1 MRHAI
6 PHRSPGLRR
15 ALRVALALACAL
27 GAFQMAGCQVTQRL
41 NTEMKEAVNAKLDEV
56 FGDENLPT
64 DQRLVSEAAVA
75 IDRGEYLEAET
86 LLESALQIN
95 PTSAAAKLNLAAV
108 YEATDRQQKAAELYA
123 SLVRP
128 AGDAPVAVE
137 GDERLSDSDAARIAS
152 FRLERLRNPRWQQS
166 ARIAPEGE
174 ASTTWSLEAG
184 RAARLSHQGSAAN
197 MSHVEL
203 TSSSED
209 EPTET
214 KAAATG
220 SDVVLKK
227 PIEVTLATFKS
238 EPAAT
243 SGSAA
248 LWIKHET
255 LFGDLTPKITPVE
268 LGQGKGKAFR
278 LSTGPFASAR
288 EAYEFCEKLQAQKVY
303 CVIAG

>member
-1 MRHAI
+1 MKHARD
-6 PHRSPGLRR
+6 RSSGWSR
-15 ALRVALALACAL
+15 AFRVALALGCAL

-56 FGDENLPT
+56 FGDKNLPN

-86 LLESALQIN
+86 LLEAALQIN

-137 GDERLSDSDAARIAS
+137 GDERLSDSDAARIAA

-174 ASTTWSLEAG
+174 ASKTYSLEAG
-184 RAARLSHQGSAAN
+184 RAARLSRLDSDANMTHVQPTSADEPAPAPEQAMAGDAPVKKEVHVSLATYKSEDAAKQGSA
-197 MSHVEL
+197 
-203 TSSSED
+203 D
-209 EPTET
+209 
-214 KAAATG
+214 
-220 SDVVLKK
+220 
-227 PIEVTLATFKS
+227 
-238 EPAAT
+238 
-243 SGSAA
+243 
-248 LWIKHET
+248 LWNRHET
-255 LFGDLTPKITPVE
+255 LFGDLAPIITPIE
-268 LGQGKGKAFR
+268 RGGGKGTAYR
-278 LSTGPFASAR
+278 LTTGPFGSAKD
-288 EAYEFCEKLQAQKVY
+288 AFEFCEKLQALKVY
-303 CVIAG
+303 CVISG

>member
-1 MRHAI
+1 MRHAA
-6 PHRSPGLRR
+6 PHHPAAWRR
-15 ALRVALALACAL
+15 TVRVALALACAL

-41 NTEMKEAVNAKLDEV
+41 NTEMKEAVNTKLDEV
-56 FGDENLPT
+56 FGQTNLPT

-86 LLESALQIN
+86 LLEAALQVN

-108 YEATDRQQKAAELYA
+108 YEATDRQQKAAEIYT

-152 FRLERLRNPRWQQS
+152 FRLERLRNPRWQQT
-166 ARIAPEGE
+166 ARVAPEGE

-184 RAARLSHQGSAAN
+184 RAARVSQRGSAAN

-203 TSSSED
+203 TAASED
-209 EPTET
+209 ESTPT
-214 KAAATG
+214 A
-220 SDVVLKK
+220 DVTLKK
-227 PIEVTLATFKS
+227 PIEVTLATYKT

-243 SGSAA
+243 SGSAS

-255 LFGDLTPKITPVE
+255 LFGDLAPKITPIE
-268 LGQGKGKAFR
+268 LGKGKGKAFR

-288 EAYEFCEKLQAQKVY
+288 DAYEFCEKLQAQKVY
-303 CVIAG
+303 CIIAG

>member
-1 MRHAI
+1 MSHTT
-6 PHRSPGLRR
+6 PLRSPGLRR
-15 ALRVALALACAL
+15 AFRVALALACAL

-41 NTEMKEAVNAKLDEV
+41 NSEMKEAVNAKLDDV
-56 FGDENLPT
+56 FGNDNLPT

-86 LLESALQIN
+86 LLEAALQVN

-108 YEATDRQQKAAELYA
+108 YEATDRQRKAAELYT

-128 AGDAPVAVE
+128 AGDAPVAVD
-137 GDERLSDSDAARIAS
+137 GDERLSDSDAARIAA
-152 FRLERLRNPRWQQS
+152 FRLERLRDPRWQQS
-166 ARIAPEGE
+166 ARIVPEGE

-184 RAARLSHQGSAAN
+184 RAARMSHQGSAAN